1 MHYRGYL
8 VGGKLFDKSDKDAG
22 PFQFTLGANKVIK
35 GWEEGIKQMSKGE
48 KAKITC
54 PPEYGYGKKGTSGIP
69 PNSTLIFEVEL
80 VDFK

>member
-35 GWEEGIKQMSKGE
+35 GWEEGIK
-48 KAKITC
+48 
-54 PPEYGYGKKGTSGIP
+54 
-69 PNSTLIFEVEL
+69 
-80 VDFK
+80 